1 MLIFFFGWSH
11 ESNANAGKIVWPRLF
26 STFHSCLR
34 ARVFSFSF
42 VESFIFLFLLRW
54 QMTDKITALMSNVNR
69 LVLMRARARECI
81 CLVYILSLYL
91 NIIILCEWIFSL
103 LPLFRSHLNSFFF
116 PFCMGVRMKSIYLDV
131 ETMETRP
138 MCIINYGTH
147 SFVCLLSLFFSLY
160 LLETFCSLCPP
171 FDVIKFKIYVTHFNY
186 PTWWHQQSSLF
197 H

>member
-1 MLIFFFGWSH
+1 M
-11 ESNANAGKIVWPRLF
+11 WPRLF

-81 CLVYILSLYL
+81 CSVYILSLYL

-103 LPLFRSHLNSFFF
+103 LPLFRSHLNSFFS
-116 PFCMGVRMKSIYLDV
+116 PVL
-131 ETMETRP
+131 
-138 MCIINYGTH
+138 YGRTH
-147 SFVCLLSLFFSLY
+147 EKHLSRRWDGGNTFNVYNQLWHTFVCLLVEFIFLSLY

>member
-1 MLIFFFGWSH
+1 MLIFFLGWSH

-81 CLVYILSLYL
+81 CSVYILSLYL

-103 LPLFRSHLNSFFF
+103 LPLFRSHLNSFF
-116 PFCMGVRMKSIYLDV
+116 PVL
-131 ETMETRP
+131 
-138 MCIINYGTH
+138 YGRTH
-147 SFVCLLSLFFSLY
+147 EKHLSRRWDGGNTFNVYNQLWHTFVCLLVEFIFLSLFAWNF
-160 LLETFCSLCPP
+160 LLALSTVRRDKVQNIRYAF
-171 FDVIKFKIYVTHFNY
+171 
-186 PTWWHQQSSLF
+186 
-197 H
+197 